1 MCCYDNR
8 LEKWVISLVMIGVLF
23 SLAVAVPMILISYPG
38 DECLLFVS
46 VRGEALIYGHPA
58 GCTFISA
65 SHCIVAFSSIVFS
78 IILISCRCRG
88 TRMEPSKSGSI
99 RSLRGSVTGASTVS
113 FGRNA
118 KPTVSLIIFAMIN
131 YMFVLINAIV
141 ILSGYIVTC
150 GELQYETRRQLYKSL
165 TLGPPTTPYITC
177 FSLYRDTDFH
187 TRFHHDHV
195 QLAGDWRGSY
205 RANRHGRPYI
215 WTGSHEH
222 LLDVPTGLE
231 LSLASCWISS
241 LIWIIVTVLLIL
253 HRRRIKRRQREEIA
267 ESLEDAKIWAS
278 DMPSSVSPLQHP
290 QSAHQYEMI
299 KRNVTPY
306 ESLSVKGVAMGQKQ
320 EYPPPPSD
328 SSDVET
334 LLAHQT
340 VIAQTHADGSY
351 FMTPQGTYVQL
362 VNGVLTNVE
371 FEPSPPASVHY
382 SQLQFPE
389 QNVGPHSFTG
399 QSPNYNQTQS
409 LPPLSYGKANS
420 SQSVQQQNAQ
430 HSGQQPINS
439 SNSLQHSNRVGQFQE
454 ISSSPT
460 GQNQLANQNQ
470 SLRGSVTSSQMSQ
483 APTVSHLSQASS
495 HNPPSEDQ
503 RDTKEQ
509 ENTRMNMR
517 IQRDM
522 ANLAGIKCSQ
532 F

>member
-1 MCCYDNR
+1 
-8 LEKWVISLVMIGVLF
+8 
-23 SLAVAVPMILISYPG
+23 
-38 DECLLFVS
+38 
-46 VRGEALIYGHPA
+46 
-58 GCTFISA
+58 
-65 SHCIVAFSSIVFS
+65 
-78 IILISCRCRG
+78 
-88 TRMEPSKSGSI
+88 
-99 RSLRGSVTGASTVS
+99 
-113 FGRNA
+113 
-118 KPTVSLIIFAMIN
+118 
-131 YMFVLINAIV
+131 
-141 ILSGYIVTC
+141 
-150 GELQYETRRQLYKSL
+150 
-165 TLGPPTTPYITC
+165 
-177 FSLYRDTDFH
+177 
-187 TRFHHDHV
+187 
-195 QLAGDWRGSY
+195 
-205 RANRHGRPYI
+205 
-215 WTGSHEH
+215 
-222 LLDVPTGLE
+222 
-231 LSLASCWISS
+231 
-241 LIWIIVTVLLIL
+241 
-253 HRRRIKRRQREEIA
+253 
-267 ESLEDAKIWAS
+267 
-278 DMPSSVSPLQHP
+278 
-290 QSAHQYEMI
+290 
-299 KRNVTPY
+299 
-306 ESLSVKGVAMGQKQ
+306 MGQKQ

-439 SNSLQHSNRVGQFQE
+439 SNSLQHSNHVRQFQE